1 MEEFLTEV
9 TESCI
14 LRLMSRSVKAGMRR
28 MLGGLLLLVLVALPA
43 LTFSRVCVTLRD
55 AEGSHSCCHRKA
67 SQSKAP
73 SLMAGKAVV
82 GPVCECPSLRPVVQS
97 TPEASAVLA
106 LVPAQILRF
115 EISSERFEASPR
127 VSLAGPRGPPL
138 WILYQSILT

>member
-1 MEEFLTEV
+1 MEEMLTKGC
-9 TESCI
+9 ESCI
-14 LRLMSRSVKAGMRR
+14 FRLMSRSVRAGMRR
-28 MLGGLLLLVLVALPA
+28 MLGGLLLLVLVTLPA

-67 SQSKAP
+67 SPSKAP
-73 SLMAGKAVV
+73 SLVVGKAVV

-97 TPEASAVLA
+97 TPETSAILA
-106 LVPAQILRF
+106 LALAQVLRF
-115 EISSERFEASPR
+115 EVSSERFDVSPR